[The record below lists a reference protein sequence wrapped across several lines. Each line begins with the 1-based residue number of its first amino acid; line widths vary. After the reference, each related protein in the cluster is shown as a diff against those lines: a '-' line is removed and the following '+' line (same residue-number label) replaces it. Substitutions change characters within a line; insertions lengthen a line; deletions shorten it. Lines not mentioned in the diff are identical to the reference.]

1 MTNHAA
7 PATAG
12 RLPRMASTSVKFH
25 VEHRN
30 SEWPMALVGRRVCLK
45 HIART
50 TSFTWNTRRRRG
62 RWNGPAD
69 RIPIAR
75 TQPVGPFTPCI
86 REVMPKE
93 PGVVSD
99 RLLRPVAL
107 GPDGRERRLHEADRS
122 EFHSAIAAA
131 HIRRQCMEFRGSWH
145 HLTLRR
151 CSGGAQRVDVSRETP
166 NSGHNLRHRRD
177 CRAENALPWPP
188 ASSDGNDG
196 LIAPMHG
203 RRSWQT
209 SVRVSRHA
217 SNFSPARPRLGK
229 CDAQW
234 YFGPGAT
241 QAALTAMGPP
251 PRAIHMRADHRTSAI
266 ATAAHHLPALRCASF
281 DPHT

>member
-1 MTNHAA
+1 VANGVGRPTGLSQAHRPHNEFHLEHS
-7 PATAG
+7 ATA
-12 RLPRMASTSVKFH
+12 RSVEWTS
-25 VEHRN
+25 RPDPDCADATG
-30 SEWPMALVGRRVCLK
+30 WPVHPLHSRSHAQG
-45 HIART
+45 ARC
-50 TSFTWNTRRRRG
+50 R
-62 RWNGPAD
+62 
-69 RIPIAR
+69 
-75 TQPVGPFTPCI
+75 
-86 REVMPKE
+86 
-93 PGVVSD
+93 
-99 RLLRPVAL
+99 LRPTAEA
-107 GPDGRERRLHEADRS
+107 GRPDGRERRLHEADRS

-217 SNFSPARPRLGK
+217 SNFSPARPRFGK

-234 YFGPGAT
+234 YFSPGAT
-241 QAALTAMGPP
+241 QAAPTATGPP
-251 PRAIHMRADHRTSAI
+251 PWAIHMRADHPTSAI

>member
-1 MTNHAA
+1 MTHLVAD
-7 PATAG
+7 ATSPPLENPSGHRYGSYESISAFTRRCAQG
-12 RLPRMASTSVKFH
+12 RQSDDQPRRASDGWPLPRMASTSVKFH

-69 RIPIAR
+69 RIRIAR
-75 TQPVGPFTPCI
+75 TQPVGPFNPCV

-166 NSGHNLRHRRD
+166 NSGHNL
-177 CRAENALPWPP
+177 
-188 ASSDGNDG
+188 
-196 LIAPMHG
+196 
-203 RRSWQT
+203 
-209 SVRVSRHA
+209 
-217 SNFSPARPRLGK
+217 
-229 CDAQW
+229 
-234 YFGPGAT
+234 
-241 QAALTAMGPP
+241 
-251 PRAIHMRADHRTSAI
+251 
-266 ATAAHHLPALRCASF
+266 
-281 DPHT
+281 